1 MPSIIYAPKFEKRY
15 KNLTLRIKRKL
26 EKKLRIFEINE
37 YEEVLNNHQLQGEY
51 DGCRSINITGDV
63 RVIYRKLEDGS
74 CYLITV
80 GTHSQLY
87 E

>member
-1 MPSIIYAPKFEKRY
+1 MPFLIYSPKFEKRF

-26 EKKLRIFEINE
+26 EKRLHLFEINE
-37 YEEVLNNHQLQGEY
+37 YEDVLNNHHLQGEY
-51 DGCRSINITGDV
+51 NGCRSINITSDV

-74 CYLITV
+74 CYLITI